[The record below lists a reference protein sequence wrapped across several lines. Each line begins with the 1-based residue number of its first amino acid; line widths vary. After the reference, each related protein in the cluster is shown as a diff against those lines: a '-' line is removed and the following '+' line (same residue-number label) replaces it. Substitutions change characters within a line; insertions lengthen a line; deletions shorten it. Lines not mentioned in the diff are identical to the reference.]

1 MEKTK
6 SQGRGRTQ
14 KAKGEASQEK
24 GNQVRI
30 HKIKL
35 GYNFVAYKESYS

>member
-6 SQGRGRTQ
+6 SQGRRRTQ
-14 KAKGEASQEK
+14 KAKGETSQEK

-30 HKIKL
+30 HRIEL
-35 GYNFVAYKESYS
+35 GHNFEPYK